1 MNDKDFKK
9 KEFKEILD
17 ALIEDQS
24 SVQLN
29 DEEQKTLE
37 EVMNLLEGFDKN
49 LKDLAEAKE
58 EGMTRNQWVDY
69 QLRKSVKR
77 LDVTEAEEE
86 KFIEDVDQVIGEE
99 LYVQVTEEKKKQSST
114 NQETEEAKQWRRINP

>member
-9 KEFKEILD
+9 KEFREILD

-24 SVQLN
+24 SAQLN

-58 EGMTRNQWVDY
+58 EGMTRNDWVEY
-69 QLRKSVKR
+69 QLKKSVRR
-77 LDVTEAEEE
+77 LDVTEAEEDR
-86 KFIEDVDQVIGEE
+86 FIAGVDQVIGEE
-99 LYVQVTEEKKKQSST
+99 LINQVTEEKKELTTT
-114 NQETEEAKQWRRINP
+114 NQATEEANQ

>member
-1 MNDKDFKK
+1 MEENKDFKK
-9 KEFKEILD
+9 KEFREILD
-17 ALIEDQS
+17 TLIKDQGS
-24 SVQLN
+24 AQLN
-29 DEEQKTLE
+29 DDEQKVLE

-69 QLRKSVKR
+69 KLRKSASR
-77 LDVTEAEEE
+77 LNVTEEEEE

-99 LYVQVTEEKKKQSST
+99 LYVQVTEEDKKKHSST
-114 NQETEEAKQWRRINP
+114 NQETEEAKQ

>member
-17 ALIEDQS
+17 ALIEDKS
-24 SVQLN
+24 SAQLN

-86 KFIEDVDQVIGEE
+86 KFIEDVDQAIGEE
-99 LYVQVTEEKKKQSST
+99 LYVQVTEEKEEQSST
-114 NQETEEAKQWRRINP
+114 NQETEEAKQ